1 MFKRLLPTVIRQS
14 VRSYQLPAKSGR
26 KIIPV
31 YPPVERISSPLVVK
45 TLADHDLKQLDPTG
59 VKTEMVSKKNPNRLR
74 AGDVLRV
81 VYDSKKCNYDSFT
94 GYVLSVD
101 RKPIVQDTS
110 ILLRDYIYKTCVEMR
125 VPIFSPLV
133 ERIDLIRR
141 ADGKRRR
148 SKHYY
153 IRNTRLDVGDLEA
166 SMRKKK

>member
-1 MFKRLLPTVIRQS
+1 MVRQS
-14 VRSYQLPAKSGR
+14 VRSYQLPVKAGK

-31 YPPVERISSPLVVK
+31 YPPIEKRSTPLVIK
-45 TLADHDLKQLDPTG
+45 TLANQDLSQLDPNG
-59 VKTEMVSKKNPNRLR
+59 VKTELVSKKNPDRLR

-81 VYDSKKCNYDSFT
+81 VYNSNKCNYDNFT
-94 GYVLSVD
+94 GYVLAVD
-101 RKPIVQDTS
+101 RKPIIQDTS